1 MFYRKRK
8 KELLKEAAKKVMP
21 ILKKHPDLCIL
32 FAYDILALTYYFFD
46 NKINIERF
54 PICICGR
61 NKNTTAKIV
70 ANIFCNMQFFDPCKP
85 NTIPS
90 KTNIHY
96 TRAVIL
102 ISLCL
107 IPVANGLYKR
117 KDHTLIKIISETT
130 KDKINY
136 FPVFV
141 TEKEP
146 NIMEIININISNFDE
161 FPGSKNL
168 EDICD
173 LKISIN
179 RLLLEYI
186 IFLYKLKNHHLPR
199 HLHIETLIKLYTEK
213 QQNKLKNLTNIDD
226 NIEGQYLLYIKAMTH
241 FNEFLKWNSCEDI
254 AKELNIL
261 CFEVFKMRISDSVN
275 APISENVILESFKK
289 YISSIFLDKTLPP
302 YYFYTEGIEKRG
314 KRETCYY
321 LEFCH
326 FYSDFCNKNIGIAI
340 DE

>member
-102 ISLCL
+102 
-107 IPVANGLYKR
+107 
-117 KDHTLIKIISETT
+117 
-130 KDKINY
+130 
-136 FPVFV
+136 
-141 TEKEP
+141 
-146 NIMEIININISNFDE
+146 
-161 FPGSKNL
+161 
-168 EDICD
+168 
-173 LKISIN
+173 
-179 RLLLEYI
+179 
-186 IFLYKLKNHHLPR
+186 
-199 HLHIETLIKLYTEK
+199 
-213 QQNKLKNLTNIDD
+213 
-226 NIEGQYLLYIKAMTH
+226 
-241 FNEFLKWNSCEDI
+241 
-254 AKELNIL
+254 
-261 CFEVFKMRISDSVN
+261 
-275 APISENVILESFKK
+275 ESFKK
-289 YISSIFLDKTLPP
+289 YISSIFLDKTLSP

-321 LEFCH
+321 FEFCH

-340 DE
+340 DERSLLNILKTSKIIKTKDDVSYGVERKFEGMKKKIYVLAVIKEKI